1 MRPMILVTAPV
12 ETRSGYGNHSRDICQ
27 ALIEMDKY
35 DVRIQ
40 SVRWGSTPPNALEK
54 DNPIHQEINK
64 RILRQPSLEKQPDLH
79 LHIVIPNEFQ
89 KIGKKNIGVT
99 AGIEHSVPPA
109 SWIEGVN
116 RMDMTIFTS
125 EYTKKSFDEIEFTK
139 FDNNTKQPVGSLKV
153 EKPSDVLF
161 EGADTNVYKET
172 NEISDKL
179 KSEFDKIEEDFCF
192 LFVGHWLQG
201 NLGEDRKDVG
211 MLIKTFL
218 MMFKGKKEKPALIL
232 KTSSA
237 GFSIMDRNELK
248 RKINQIKKSL
258 NFDNF
263 PNIYILHGDL
273 TDEEMNQL
281 YNHPKV
287 KTHITFTH
295 GEGFGRPLLEASFSG
310 KPIMAPVSTGQAD
323 FLEKE
328 YVVEIPHSMTK
339 VPDSSFPK
347 EYQNPEAVWSV
358 VNYNMAARLM
368 VDVFENY
375 KKYELRGKKLM
386 IVNREHFN
394 HEQMSKKLLTM
405 VDKILENVPQQVQLK
420 LPSLKKE
427 PKKLKLPKLKKA

>member
-1 MRPMILVTAPV
+1 
-12 ETRSGYGNHSRDICQ
+12 
-27 ALIEMDKY
+27 
-35 DVRIQ
+35 
-40 SVRWGSTPPNALEK
+40 
-54 DNPIHQEINK
+54 
-64 RILRQPSLEKQPDLH
+64 
-79 LHIVIPNEFQ
+79 
-89 KIGKKNIGVT
+89 
-99 AGIEHSVPPA
+99 
-109 SWIEGVN
+109 
-116 RMDMTIFTS
+116 
-125 EYTKKSFDEIEFTK
+125 
-139 FDNNTKQPVGSLKV
+139 
-153 EKPSDVLF
+153 
-161 EGADTNVYKET
+161 
-172 NEISDKL
+172 
-179 KSEFDKIEEDFCF
+179 
-192 LFVGHWLQG
+192 
-201 NLGEDRKDVG
+201 
-211 MLIKTFL
+211 
-218 MMFKGKKEKPALIL
+218 MFKGKKEKPALIL

-405 VDKILENVPQQVQLK
+405 VDKILEDIPQQVQLK
-420 LPSLKKE
+420 LPNLKKE